1 MVAGFAARGLAPHLR
16 DARCLRDSTL
26 SLDGEGAFAAMPL
39 DDPYWRACADHVAA
53 LGLPRDAVLAP
64 SGFEA
69 LLPGCRTPQTAHLA
83 APPRA
88 LVLHKGRLDE
98 VPSAILLA
106 ALDNLAPSF
115 ANEVFMVL
123 AEGGGD
129 LPEPER
135 RHVFGREAL
144 LVAALAAHER
154 KAAVPARAASPRMA
168 ATYVGQGRVLLET
181 IFGHLML
188 VDGGDTAIVPHLIRD
203 GYFDRS
209 LTNVIGML
217 LAPGMSFIDIGANCG
232 TYTVIGADKVG
243 PQGRVIAIEASP
255 RLAGLLHE
263 TVAMNGF
270 AERCEVL
277 RCAAGAETGMVVL
290 HEFANRKGNSTL
302 LPHIAETAREHH
314 GEAVTSVEVP
324 CRPLDAI
331 IAERSVE
338 RIDLVKIDVEGFE
351 REVLLGA
358 RETLARFRPKLIVEW
373 HNAFFD
379 GRPGA
384 ARALYDLLTDQL
396 GYRLHRIEQGATWRP
411 VTFEDLSH
419 GHSDLLCEPLA

>member
-1 MVAGFAARGLAPHLR
+1 
-16 DARCLRDSTL
+16 
-26 SLDGEGAFAAMPL
+26 MPL
-39 DDPYWRACADHVAA
+39 DDPYWRACADHVAG

-64 SGFEA
+64 RGFEA
-69 LLPGCRTPQTAHLA
+69 LLPGCRTPQSPPAQA
-83 APPRA
+83 RPRA

-106 ALDNLAPSF
+106 ALDKLAPSF

-154 KAAVPARAASPRMA
+154 KAAAPAPAASSRMA

-203 GYFDRS
+203 GCFDRN
-209 LTNVIGML
+209 LTEVIGMQ
-217 LAPGMSFIDIGANCG
+217 LAPDMTFIDIGANCG
-232 TYTVIGADKVG
+232 TYTVIGASKVG
-243 PQGRVIAIEASP
+243 AQGRVIAIEASP
-255 RLAGLLHE
+255 RLAELLHE

-270 AERCEVL
+270 AESCEVL
-277 RCAAGAETGMVVL
+277 RCAAGAKAEMVVL
-290 HEFANRKGNSTL
+290 HEFANRKGGNTL
-302 LPHIAETAREHH
+302 LPHIAETARERH
-314 GEAVTSVEVP
+314 GEAVTTTEIE
-324 CRPLDAI
+324 CRTLDAI

-373 HNAFFD
+373 HNAFFH
-379 GRPGA
+379 GRPEA
-384 ARALYDLLTDQL
+384 ARALYDLLTGPL
-396 GYRLHRIEQGATWRP
+396 GYGLHRIEPGATWRP
-411 VTFEDLSH
+411 VTFEDLAR
-419 GHSDLLCEPLA
+419 GHSDLLCEPAS